1 MAKGSTSTAPKQQPP
16 GKKKVP
22 GVPFFPGDP
31 RINRKGRPHTFDT
44 LRALAQQIATEMS
57 SSGSSMSNVEA
68 IMRDWAYSPDVRKQ
82 QIFVEYAYGK
92 VPTSNI
98 DAQID
103 LSTLTDQQ
111 LRRLANGEP
120 LIDILADK
128 S

>member
-1 MAKGSTSTAPKQQPP
+1 MAKGSTNTAPKQQPP

-31 RINRKGRPHTFDT
+31 RINRKGRPRTFDT

-68 IMRDWAYSPDVRKQ
+68 IMRDWAYSSDVRKQ

-111 LRRLANGEP
+111 LQRLANGES

>member
-1 MAKGSTSTAPKQQPP
+1 MAKGSTNTAPKQQPP

-31 RINRKGRPHTFDT
+31 RINRKGRPRTFDT

-111 LRRLANGEP
+111 LQRLANGES